1 MTLVTEL
8 FKEVPIRS
16 KKLLSAAR
24 GEPCVNCGRNDGT
37 VVAAHYQ
44 GLRSS
49 QYGKGKG
56 QKPHDILVAD
66 LCHKCHSAFDNYEI
80 GEGTGLAKKIDAS
93 EQFQHLIFKTLIRRI
108 HKGTIKL

>member
-1 MTLVTEL
+1 MTVTFL
-8 FKEVPIRS
+8 KDTPIRS

-24 GEPCVNCGRNDGT
+24 GESCVNCGTQDGT

-44 GLRSS
+44 GLRSH

-66 LCHKCHSAFDNYEI
+66 LCVKCHSAL
-80 GEGTGLAKKIDAS
+80 T
-93 EQFQHLIFKTLIRRI
+93 TTRRVRGQVY
-108 HKGTIKL
+108 KRR